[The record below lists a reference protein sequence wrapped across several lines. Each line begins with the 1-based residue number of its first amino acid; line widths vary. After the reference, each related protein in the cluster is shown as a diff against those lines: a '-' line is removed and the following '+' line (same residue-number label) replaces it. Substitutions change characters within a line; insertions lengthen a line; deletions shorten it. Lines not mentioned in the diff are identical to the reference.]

1 MADTLGDQATLV
13 QDESFELVDHSDTLS
28 DQIPSLFDI
37 VVEAPKL
44 EKRSEEDTEEVKV
57 CHEFS
62 VLLIYF

>member
-1 MADTLGDQATLV
+1 MADILGDQATLV

-28 DQIPSLFDI
+28 GQIPSLFDI

-44 EKRSEEDTEEVKV
+44 EKRSEEDTKEVKV

-62 VLLIYF
+62 VLLIYI